1 MIEYNIRVN
10 LQGERELY
18 KDIVFTTGD
27 SRGYQLNFAF
37 YSYGERVDVSACGLT
52 VKAKRSDGQ
61 VIIDSGV
68 TKAAGAYYIVADN
81 AYNVE
86 GALELEIG
94 LVGQDESLVTSVV
107 LHCYVREGFGE
118 GDLAPEDVTPI
129 LAKAAAAV
137 EAADAAADNA
147 NQAADS
153 VSVQVSL
160 AHEAT
165 EAAQSA
171 AVLAEDTAKAAESVT
186 EKTEAAE
193 QVRVSA
199 EQARQLAEEGRVSA
213 ESGRTASE
221 AERISS
227 EGGRVQAESER
238 VSAEGE
244 RKSAETERIAAEEER
259 EQAEGKRQSGET
271 QRISEET
278 KRRAAEEE
286 RLTAEKTRQS
296 AEKVRISEETKRV
309 SSETERVSAED
320 GRVQAEM
327 IRQEN
332 FESGRN
338 QAANAFRRTLSGAVV
353 SAGDVSPV
361 SHEVSVRVSGVS
373 APEEGTVLCC
383 GRNLLDIEPTC
394 TFKTQNIIKCATLL
408 ANIKYN
414 IAFEAI
420 EHDATGSWSG
430 MVLLLNDGSNT
441 RTYMTEPGR
450 IYTITPQAN
459 CTKAIIYSNGWSATS
474 SVTATVSGLRLY
486 APGADI
492 AEYEAYIEPVSY
504 PVLSDGS
511 VPGVKSISP
520 GMTLTAEAEGAA
532 LECTYNRDSN
542 AVYEELVNAI
552 VAMGGNV

>member
-1 MIEYNIRVN
+1 MITYNIRIE
-10 LQGERELY
+10 LQGKRSMETEA
-18 KDIVFTTGD
+18 VFTTGD
-27 SRGYQLNFAF
+27 VQAYRFNFIFFDGDTKLDTSGCGLIIKGKRADGTIITDQGIVTKEGQT
-37 YSYGERVDVSACGLT
+37 YYDVKSSMYDVAGELWLEVALTDQSNSYITIKEILVSVRQGYGEGELA
-52 VKAKRSDGQ
+52 
-61 VIIDSGV
+61 
-68 TKAAGAYYIVADN
+68 
-81 AYNVE
+81 E
-86 GALELEIG
+86 G
-94 LVGQDESLVTSVV
+94 
-107 LHCYVREGFGE
+107 
-118 GDLAPEDVTPI
+118 DVTP
-129 LAKAAAAV
+129 LLT
-137 EAADAAADNA
+137 EL
-147 NQAADS
+147 DS
-153 VSVQVSL
+153 VLRRTEELVQTTET
-160 AHEAT
+160 AA

-213 ESGRTASE
+213 ESGRTAAES
-221 AERISS
+221 ERISS

-244 RKSAETERIAAEEER
+244 RKSAEAERIAAEEER
-259 EQAEGKRQSGET
+259 EQAEGKRQSAEA

-309 SSETERVSAED
+309 SSETERVAAED
-320 GRVQAEM
+320 SRMQAET
-327 IRQEN
+327 IRQAN

-338 QAANAFRRTLSGAVV
+338 QAANAFHRTLSGAVV

-420 EHDATGSWSG
+420 EHDATESWRG

-459 CTKAIIYSNGWSATS
+459 CTKTTIYSNGWSAS
-474 SVTATVSGLRLY
+474 SGVTATVSGLRLY

-492 AEYEAYIEPVSY
+492 AEYEAYLEPVSY

-520 GMTLTAEAEGAA
+520 GMTLTAVSEGAA

-552 VAMGGNV
+552 AAMGGNV